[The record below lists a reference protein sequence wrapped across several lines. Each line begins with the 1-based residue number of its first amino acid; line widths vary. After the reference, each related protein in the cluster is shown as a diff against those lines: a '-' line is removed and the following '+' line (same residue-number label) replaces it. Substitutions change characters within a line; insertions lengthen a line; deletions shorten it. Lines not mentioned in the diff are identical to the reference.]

1 MTEISIILDDGSSI
15 EAARHGALW
24 SLSWAGR
31 RWQGRSLVALVDE
44 VPGPGL
50 GPATEVL
57 RQVLDALIAEID
69 RPAAVD
75 RCLRSH
81 VGAHY

>member
-1 MTEISIILDDGSSI
+1 MADVSILLDDGSRV
-15 EAARHGALW
+15 EAARRGGVW
-24 SLSWAGR
+24 SLSWDGR
-31 RWQGRSLVALVDE
+31 RWEGRSLVALVDE

-50 GPATEVL
+50 GPTTEVL

-69 RPAAVD
+69 RPGKVD
-75 RCLRSH
+75 RCLRST